1 MDLNIELNEK
11 DVKQIVK
18 DYLEEKLNRDIDNLE
33 LQIEVK
39 SKQNYK
45 SEWETAAFRVTY
57 RSSKL

>member
-18 DYLEEKLNRDIDNLE
+18 DYLEEKLNRDIADLE
-33 LQIEVK
+33 ISMEVK

-45 SEWETAAFRVTY
+45 SEWETAAFRVTF